1 MHLGKVHNFYPL
13 LMGRSF
19 YPFNLGRLRDEIY
32 TLLGWFVFIVMFL
45 EHVPTKCPHNRS
57 LSAFIN
63 VVGTVRLMYT
73 VRKKNMIFFDFS
85 LTLLKNEMIFHFFSQ
100 Y

>member
-32 TLLGWFVFIVMFL
+32 LLLGWFVFIVMFL
-45 EHVPTKCPHNRS
+45 RLVPTKCPNYMS
-57 LSAFIN
+57 FSAFVN
-63 VVGTVRLMYT
+63 VVGTVRPKYIHK
-73 VRKKNMIFFDFS
+73 KKNKGMFVNCSDQREQID
-85 LTLLKNEMIFHFFSQ
+85 Q
-100 Y
+100 D